1 MIIPMPPRY
10 ALMILLALSALGVA
24 HLHAAVTA
32 PSSEQDAIT
41 RTALDYI
48 EGFYTGD
55 EARMQRSLHPDLA
68 KRILR
73 VDPSSG
79 QPRLDQQSA
88 EQLVGLA
95 RSRKGVTPPATQ
107 QKDVTVLDV
116 FGNAA
121 TVKVI
126 ANQWVDYLHVVKW
139 NGEWKIVNVLWE
151 MKPSAAR
158 PRQ

>member
-1 MIIPMPPRY
+1 MALAIPRRY
-10 ALMILLALSALGVA
+10 AFVIVLAVSALCVA
-24 HLHAAVTA
+24 HLRAAVTA
-32 PSSEQDAIT
+32 QSSEQEAIT

-68 KRILR
+68 KRIL
-73 VDPSSG
+73 VIDPSSG
-79 QPRLDQQSA
+79 RPRLDHQSA
-88 EQLVGLA
+88 EQLVGLT
-95 RSRKGVTPPATQ
+95 RRRKGVTPPARQ

-151 MKPSAAR
+151 MKPKE
-158 PRQ
+158 

>member
-1 MIIPMPPRY
+1 MFPWFGAV
-10 ALMILLALSALGVA
+10 ALIAAFAGVA
-24 HLHAAVTA
+24 LYDSHVHVVAAQSA
-32 PSSEQDAIT
+32 DREAIT

-55 EARMQRSLHPDLA
+55 EARMSRSLHPDLA

-73 VDPSSG
+73 IDRAGG
-79 QPRLDQQSA
+79 QARLDHQSA
-88 EQLVGLA
+88 EQLVGIT

-151 MKPSAAR
+151 MKPAS
-158 PRQ
+158 

>member
-1 MIIPMPPRY
+1 MS
-10 ALMILLALSALGVA
+10 ILSRTTLVIGSAGVA
-24 HLHAAVTA
+24 AICAAAIHAAVII
-32 PSSEQDAIT
+32 EQPADHDAIT

-55 EARMQRSLHPDLA
+55 EARMRRSLHPDLA
-68 KRILR
+68 KRIMR

-79 QPRLDQQSA
+79 QPRLDHQTT
-88 EQLVGLA
+88 EQLVGIT
-95 RSRKGVTPPATQ
+95 RSRKGVAPPPKPQ
-107 QKDVTVLDV
+107 NDVTVLDV

-151 MKPSAAR
+151 MKP
-158 PRQ
+158 